1 MGRPLREFQ
10 FKDLCQNVDPSILS
24 GKIVFKNSEG
34 VSISFDDSIVS
45 DEKIILLEIDASNM
59 AKLTTGQF
67 ILLHALKDFPAANCH
82 NLVDGKEIIFFV
94 IHCYGSSKKN
104 NKFNAER
111 TQRNFK
117 LINSI
122 GFQPI
127 PCGSIHIEDFINQNF
142 TSKVN
147 MIQFIKNNVI
157 E

>member
-1 MGRPLREFQ
+1 M
-10 FKDLCQNVDPSILS
+10 
-24 GKIVFKNSEG
+24 
-34 VSISFDDSIVS
+34 
-45 DEKIILLEIDASNM
+45 
-59 AKLTTGQF
+59 
-67 ILLHALKDFPAANCH
+67 
-82 NLVDGKEIIFFV
+82 